1 MNALFPLSSFM
12 LDQNPI
18 PLRTIDVLKFHD
30 INLSPTQISQL
41 ETQRKEELAKSE
53 RLEFDAWGLCFLLEE
68 LASSEMIRPNEFV
81 KTAQSAITLFYEI
94 RAIVDPV
101 IDDQEIAEL
110 IVSETI
116 RKQGYI
122 EHLDS
127 YELAASPHLRQ
138 PTLSEELAQNETG
151 ATYCWNNEDWEYDE
165 YASGWDGER
174 WEENYE

>member
-1 MNALFPLSSFM
+1 MNALFPLSSFT
-12 LDQNPI
+12 LEQSSI
-18 PLRTIDVLKFHD
+18 PLRTMDVLKSHG
-30 INLSPTQISQL
+30 INLSPTQILQL

-53 RLEFDAWGLCFLLEE
+53 RMEFDAWGLCFLLEE
-68 LASSEMIRPNEFV
+68 LASSEVIRPNEFAQA
-81 KTAQSAITLFYEI
+81 AQSAITLFYEI

-116 RKQGYI
+116 RKQGCI

-127 YELAASPHLRQ
+127 YELAISSHFRQ
-138 PTLSEELAQNETG
+138 PTLSEELTQNETS
-151 ATYCWNNEDWEYDE
+151 ATYCWNSEDWEYDE

-174 WEENYE
+174 WEESYE